1 MTKTKYPETATNYA
15 REYLEQ
21 LLKME
26 DILSDGLDSR
36 IRDTVRKYMEK
47 KSKPKREIQ

>member
-1 MTKTKYPETATNYA
+1 MTKTKYQEAATNHA

-26 DILSDGLDSR
+26 DTLGYVLDSHAK
-36 IRDTVRKYMEK
+36 DDAKNSMDKKSEK
-47 KSKPKREIQ
+47 K